1 VGDVRGANVKV
12 ANGRGHRVRA
22 RQIRSTNCRNKHV
35 LFLVVPQLPTQLL
48 ELVTQVLHARILV
61 VGRHRARDDVES
73 RGCD

>member
-1 VGDVRGANVKV
+1 
-12 ANGRGHRVRA
+12 
-22 RQIRSTNCRNKHV
+22 
-35 LFLVVPQLPTQLL
+35 VVPQLPTQLL